1 MLTLRRC
8 AATVL
13 MLLGTIDGGAIAGSA
28 GAFTPVHSSET
39 SNGRRRAAGQVPMM
53 SEALGRNS
61 RRLVYN
67 LHDFASHERINSPGL
82 SVSLSVRWQVSW
94 REDGAPTN
102 PEEGM
107 AHIQAETASIF
118 SPPAGEIINPEEG
131 MGHIKEEM
139 TTIFSPPGIATPTPA
154 AANDPSPVP
163 SALPSAVPATLP
175 TEQPTTFPT
184 TALTAMPTATPSN
197 APSPVPSVAP
207 SPVPSVAPTAVPT
220 DIVQRTDRTSRSA
233 LKTVP
238 TARSKPKRIAVVT
251 TRPKAAPA
259 TPSAASTTR
268 RAYARANA
276 ADDSSSSAQDR
287 TDAQVRQVNSI
298 WTKLLSRTCRCV
310 ACCI

>member
-13 MLLGTIDGGAIAGSA
+13 TLLGTIDGGAIAGSA

-53 SEALGRNS
+53 SEALGCNS

-67 LHDFASHERINSPGL
+67 LHDFARHERINSPGL

-139 TTIFSPPGIATPTPA
+139 ATIFSPPGIATPTPA

-233 LKTVP
+233 LKTVS

-268 RAYARANA
+268 RAYARADA

-298 WTKLLSRTCRCV
+298 WTKLLSRTCHCV